1 MNGEW
6 VVYNQRR
13 SASASFGGV
22 HKNRKPNPGT
32 RWSAGRSGAAGRMKL
47 GNYPGKD
54 THYRYI

>member
-32 RWSAGRSGAAGRMKL
+32 RWSAGRSGAAGR
-47 GNYPGKD
+47 GWS
-54 THYRYI
+54 